1 MILATTVV
9 VVVDEVVV
17 VSSIVVGTKVVTIET
32 GNVVDE
38 ATDVEVDVD
47 VVTMAVLE
55 SFPPN
60 ESVRINPTISM
71 MTKAPAPIMT
81 S

>member
-1 MILATTVV
+1 MGPTTV

-17 VSSIVVGTKVVTIET
+17 VSSVVVGAKVVTIGV
-32 GNVVDE
+32 GNVVE
-38 ATDVEVDVD
+38 VATDVEVDVD

-60 ESVRINPTISM
+60 ASVNIKPTISM
-71 MTKAPAPIMT
+71 MTKALAPIMT

>member
-1 MILATTVV
+1 M

-17 VSSIVVGTKVVTIET
+17 VSSVVVGTKVVTIGV
-32 GNVVDE
+32 GNVVE
-38 ATDVEVDVD
+38 VVTDVEVDVD

-55 SFPPN
+55 SFPPSA
-60 ESVRINPTISM
+60 SVNNKPTISM
-71 MTKAPAPIMT
+71 MTKALVPIMT

>member
-1 MILATTVV
+1 MVA
-9 VVVDEVVV
+9 
-17 VSSIVVGTKVVTIET
+17 IEA
-32 GNVVDE
+32 GNVVDK

-60 ESVRINPTISM
+60 ESVRIMPTINM
-71 MTKAPAPIMT
+71 TTKAPAPIMT

>member
-1 MILATTVV
+1 MGPTTV

-17 VSSIVVGTKVVTIET
+17 VSSVVVGAKVVTIGV
-32 GNVVDE
+32 GNVVE
-38 ATDVEVDVD
+38 VAPDVEVDVD

-55 SFPPN
+55 SFPPSA
-60 ESVRINPTISM
+60 SVNIKPTISM
-71 MTKAPAPIMT
+71 MTKALAPIMT